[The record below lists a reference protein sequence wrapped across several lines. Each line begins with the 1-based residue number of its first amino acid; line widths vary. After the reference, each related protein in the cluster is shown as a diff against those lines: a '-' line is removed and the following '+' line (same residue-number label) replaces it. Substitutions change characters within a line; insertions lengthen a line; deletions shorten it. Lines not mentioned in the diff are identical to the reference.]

1 MTEAKMGDVVR
12 INYTGSL
19 TNGTQFDSSVGK
31 EPLEFTIGLGQVIKG
46 LEAHVAGMEP
56 GNKSTVTI
64 PCADAYGPHRAEAI
78 QTLDRAK
85 VPSGIDV
92 RPGTQLQARTADG
105 STQEETP
112 LEESKLMSA
121 DECARIILDA
131 AERRRRSIVMT
142 TQGKL
147 TVWLNKLFPSL
158 ADSLIYKHFL
168 KEPGSPLRKYESNR

>member
-12 INYTGSL
+12 INYTGRL
-19 TNGTQFDSSVGK
+19 TNGTQFDSSAGK

-56 GNKSTVTI
+56 GAKSTVTI
-64 PCADAYGPHRAEAI
+64 PCAQAYGPHREEAI

-105 STQEETP
+105 GMLPITVVEVDDKIVKVDANHP
-112 LEESKLMSA
+112 LAGQDLVFDVELVE
-121 DECARIILDA
+121 IVQA
-131 AERRRRSIVMT
+131 A
-142 TQGKL
+142 
-147 TVWLNKLFPSL
+147 
-158 ADSLIYKHFL
+158 
-168 KEPGSPLRKYESNR
+168 

>member
-12 INYTGSL
+12 INYTGRL
-19 TNGTQFDSSVGK
+19 TNGTQFDSSEGR

-56 GNKSTVTI
+56 GAKSTVTI
-64 PCADAYGPHRAEAI
+64 PCAEAYGPHRAEAI

-105 STQEETP
+105 GMLPITVVGVDEQSVTVDANHP
-112 LEESKLMSA
+112 LAGKDLVFDVELVEVVK
-121 DECARIILDA
+121 A
-131 AERRRRSIVMT
+131 A
-142 TQGKL
+142 
-147 TVWLNKLFPSL
+147 
-158 ADSLIYKHFL
+158 
-168 KEPGSPLRKYESNR
+168 